1 MSPLR
6 WSLRLRIFL
15 FFVALWAAATAAVAG
30 ALWLGWARGGG
41 AAGFVL
47 AGVASGFAL
56 LALSAMV
63 WRLFDAHV
71 AVPVERLAAGLRAGT
86 HGGAGPDMETARFL
100 GDLGEAAAQAADKL
114 GAAEMAAARR
124 VAETTAALSAERE
137 RLTALL
143 SELPVATV
151 LIGPDRRIAL
161 YDGQAAALLARAGVP
176 RLGAPITDYLD
187 GAPIEAAYA
196 DAAGGEARFEAVL
209 AGSGARAPARLR
221 RLDGDGSALLI
232 LDEAAALAPEDA
244 RPLVYDFTLLERA
257 PEPVLENRALHDL
270 ACVVLDTETTGLDPT
285 RDALV
290 QIAALRVLCG
300 RPVPGERFETLVDP
314 GRPIPATATRV
325 HGIGDADVAG
335 APDAATAVAQLGDFA
350 RDAVLVAHNAPFD
363 LRFLTRAGGDWRHP
377 VLDTVLLSA
386 VLFGTGE
393 AHSLDALCARLGIE
407 IPEARRHTAMGDTE
421 ATAEAFCRMLPML
434 EAKGLKTFGDLVAET
449 RRHGRLLADLN
460 AAPARA

>member
-1 MSPLR
+1 MTPLR
-6 WSLRLRIFL
+6 WSLRVRILL
-15 FFVALWAAATAAVAG
+15 FFVALWAAASLAVAG

-41 AAGFVL
+41 AGGFVL
-47 AGVASGFAL
+47 AGVASAFAL
-56 LALSAMV
+56 MGLSAAV

-71 AVPVERLAAGLRAGT
+71 AVPVERLAAGLRAGA
-86 HGGAGPDMETARFL
+86 HGGAGPDRETAKFL
-100 GDLGEAAAQAADKL
+100 GDLGDAAAEAADRL
-114 GAAEMAAARR
+114 GAAELTAAKR

-151 LIGPDRRIAL
+151 LIGADRRIAL

-176 RLGAPITDYLD
+176 RLGAPITDYLE

-196 DAAGGEARFEAVL
+196 AAATGEARFEAVL
-209 AGSGARAPARLR
+209 AGRAARAPARLR

-232 LDEAAALAPEDA
+232 LDETAALAPEDA
-244 RPLVYDFTLLERA
+244 RPIVYDFTLLERA
-257 PEPVLENRALHDL
+257 PEPVLERRALRDL
-270 ACVVLDTETTGLDPT
+270 ACVVLDTETTGLDPE

-290 QIAALRVLCG
+290 QIAAVRVLG
-300 RPVPGERFETLVDP
+300 AKPVPGERFETLVNP
-314 GRPIPATATRV
+314 GRRIPPTATRV
-325 HGIGDADVAG
+325 HGIGDAHVAEAPDVAE
-335 APDAATAVAQLGDFA
+335 AVARLGDFA
-350 RDAVLVAHNAPFD
+350 RDAVIVAHNAPFD

-393 AHSLDALCARLGIE
+393 AHSLDALCARLGVE
-407 IPEARRHTAMGDTE
+407 IPEDRRHTAMGDTE

-434 EAKGLKTFGDLVAET
+434 EAKGLTTFGDVVAET